1 MSTDAATHPAAE
13 PTPSAPASGRDRRGR
28 FAPGNPGGPGNPFA
42 RRVAALRSALIQ
54 SVQAEDLIA
63 IARTLI
69 EKARQGDTAAA
80 KLVYQYVLGKP
91 AETVDPDRL
100 DADEWQ
106 GYKETAT
113 MMKELPQVG
122 TVPAAELPLR
132 QVRMTRPLLA
142 QTMSQQLADGLR
154 QRADEARAECQAVPD
169 SDSPPSPI
177 GEPGALGEPWPP
189 LDPEAWAALLD
200 VASPSPIGEKPSQRH
215 PPTADKHPPAR
226 SSP

>member
-1 MSTDAATHPAAE
+1 MSTTPPTSPATETASTTGH
-13 PTPSAPASGRDRRGR
+13 APDGR
-28 FAPGNPGGPGNPFA
+28 FAKGNPGGPGNPFA

-63 IARTLI
+63 IAKTLI

-91 AETVDPDRL
+91 AETVNPDRV

-106 GYKETAT
+106 GFKETAP

-132 QVRMTRPLLA
+132 QVRATRPILA
-142 QTMSQQLADGLR
+142 EAMRQQLAEGF
-154 QRADEARAECQAVPD
+154 QRSADEARAAQQAGPAAGK
-169 SDSPPSPI
+169 PPSTDGEI
-177 GEPGALGEPWPP
+177 GNLGEPWPP
-189 LDPEAWAALLD
+189 LDPAAWAELLGL
-200 VASPSPIGEKPSQRH
+200 APPSANGPHGAPSP
-215 PPTADKHPPAR
+215 
-226 SSP
+226 

>member
-1 MSTDAATHPAAE
+1 MSAASPTNPAAE
-13 PTPSAPASGRDRRGR
+13 TTPTSPSASGRDSAGR
-28 FAPGNPGGPGNPFA
+28 FAKGNPGGPGNPFA

-80 KLVYQYVLGKP
+80 KLLYTYVLGKA
-91 AETVDPDRL
+91 AEAVDPDRL

-106 GYKETAT
+106 GYKETAG

-132 QVRMTRPLLA
+132 QVRHTRPILA
-142 QTMSQQLADGLR
+142 QTMSQQLAEGF
-154 QRADEARAECQAVPD
+154 QRMAAEARAERQTVPKN
-169 SDSPPSPI
+169 DSPPSPDGAI
-177 GEPGALGEPWPP
+177 GGLGEPWPP
-189 LDPEAWAALLD
+189 LDPATWAALAELD
-200 VASPSPIGEKPSQRH
+200 L
-215 PPTADKHPPAR
+215 PPPPAAG
-226 SSP
+226 